1 MYGSILFH
9 FRLVGRC
16 PLSHTDC
23 AVAFGTR
30 MGTHKSLPYV
40 PFVCPRRAE
49 VFAALGA
56 APLESI
62 DIPGPAKTR
71 P

>member
-1 MYGSILFH
+1 
-9 FRLVGRC
+9 
-16 PLSHTDC
+16 
-23 AVAFGTR
+23 
-30 MGTHKSLPYV
+30 MGINKSLLYV

-62 DIPGPAKTR
+62 DITGPAKNR
-71 P
+71 PQRCMYEASKDLRVKDVCRYTVGK

>member
-1 MYGSILFH
+1 
-9 FRLVGRC
+9 
-16 PLSHTDC
+16 
-23 AVAFGTR
+23 
-30 MGTHKSLPYV
+30 MGINKSLPYV

-62 DIPGPAKTR
+62 DITGPAKNR